1 MNINSSLQKPDI
13 MELLKGKN
21 AVITGAARGIGK
33 TIAIEFARQGANV
46 AISDLKMDENLES
59 TAKQI
64 EDLGVKAL
72 AFASDASDFNAAQE
86 FIDKVVEE
94 FGGVDILINNAGITR
109 DNLLMRMSEADFDLV
124 MNVNLKSV
132 FNLTKAVQRVMLKQR
147 SGSIINMAS
156 IVGLE
161 GNAGQ
166 ANYAASKSGIIGFTK
181 SVAQELGSRNIRCNA
196 VAPGFIVTEMTGQ
209 LTDEVREAWIKEIP
223 LKREGTPEDVAKTC
237 IFLACDLS
245 EYVTGQVLS
254 VDGGMHV

>member
-1 MNINSSLQKPDI
+1 

-46 AISDLKMDENLES
+46 AISDLKMDENLQS
-59 TAKQI
+59 TAKQV
-64 EDLGVKAL
+64 EELGVKVL
-72 AFASDASDFNAAQE
+72 AYASDASDFDASQE

-94 FGGVDILINNAGITR
+94 FGGVDILVNNAGITR